1 MHVQIFRYRDL
12 LRLVDNIGDFL
23 FVDNIGDFLSVDNIG
38 DGGSWLIW
46 QMAVCLIIGNCSA
59 ASTADAKCN
68 SKSTTSPAKYRDAN
82 QNPHHLQ
89 GQQAPLMPK
98 EIQNPPHHLQCPS
111 QGQKSKCKHRCHNQ
125 FKIHTAPAQ
134 NPHSTC
140 RDRGKSH
147 KSNSVQSASI
157 TAKNNSKSTLHLQG

>member
-1 MHVQIFRYRDL
+1 MAAQWMHVQIFRYRDL

-59 ASTADAKCN
+59 ASTM
-68 SKSTTSPAKYRDAN
+68 
-82 QNPHHLQ
+82 
-89 GQQAPLMPK
+89 LMPNA
-98 EIQNPPHHLQCPS
+98 IQNPPHHLQCPS
-111 QGQKSKCKHRCHNQ
+111 GTTVKVQA
-125 FKIHTAPAQ
+125 IQ
-134 NPHSTC
+134 NPHNLQKIHPPPAGTKVQVC
-140 RDRGKSH
+140 KSH